1 MSSLTAI
8 TNSALTALQ
17 ANQLG
22 ISIASNNISNAQNPN
37 YTRQQLVTVPAV
49 TLGSFTGDAGVQV
62 QGIDAYRDKMID
74 SQLLQAN
81 SNSSGADYL
90 NQTLSNIEVQFND
103 SNGTGLLNS
112 ITNFFNSFQTLASD
126 PASTNFRLQVESSA
140 QSLNQS
146 FQALHDNLT
155 NAQTQLN
162 QSISDDSSTINGL
175 ATQIAQLNG
184 EIANQEARGGSASDF
199 QDQRAALV
207 NQLGEIASV
216 HEITG
221 SDGSYQLTIGNNRL
235 LVYNTQTVPLTT
247 QPGTNGATRVMS
259 NGVDITSELSGGKL
273 AAAVDAR
280 DNYIPKYLNSLD
292 QLAYDIVS
300 NVNSVHSTG
309 YDLNG
314 NTGTNFFQPLTGV
327 ANASAQMSLNPAI
340 AADPTKIAAS
350 GQPTGQD
357 NQTASA
363 LGNLLTQQVFTG
375 GAVTD
380 EYKNLVFAVG
390 SDVAN
395 SQTSLQNQQAMAQQL
410 QTRRESISGVSI
422 DQETIQILQ
431 FQQAYQASARVINTI
446 DQLTQ
451 TILGIGTGA

>member
-8 TNSALTALQ
+8 MNGALTALQ

-22 ISIASNNISNAQNPN
+22 ISVASNNIANAQNPN

-49 TLGSFTGDAGVQV
+49 NIGSLTGDAGVQV
-62 QGIDAYRDKMID
+62 QGIDAYRDRMID
-74 SQLLQAN
+74 TQLLHAN

-90 NQTLSNIEVQFND
+90 NQTLSSIEVQFND

-112 ITNFFNSFQTLASD
+112 ITNFFNSFQTLATD
-126 PASTNFRLQVESSA
+126 PASVNFRMQVEASA
-140 QSLNQS
+140 QSLSQNFKS
-146 FQALHDNLT
+146 LHDSLV
-155 NAQTQLN
+155 NAQSQLN
-162 QSISDDSSTINGL
+162 QSISDDATTINGL
-175 ATQIAQLNG
+175 AGQIAQLTG
-184 EIANQEARGGSASDF
+184 EIANQEARGGSASDL
-199 QDQRAALV
+199 QDQRATLV
-207 NQLGEIASV
+207 NQLGQIASV

-221 SDGSYQLTIGNNRL
+221 SDGSYQLTIGTNRL
-235 LVYNTQTVPLTT
+235 LVFNTQTVPLTT
-247 QPGTNGATRVMS
+247 QPGIGGTTRVMS
-259 NGVDITSELSGGKL
+259 NGTDITTEFTAGKI
-273 AAAVDAR
+273 AAAVNAR

-292 QLAYDIVS
+292 QLASDIVS
-300 NVNSVHSTG
+300 NVNNVHSTG

-314 NTGTNFFQPLTGV
+314 NTGINFFQPLTGV
-327 ANASAQMSLNPAI
+327 AGASAQMSLNAAV

-357 NQTASA
+357 NQTATA
-363 LGNLLTQQVFTG
+363 LGNLLTQPVFTG
-375 GAVTD
+375 GSVTD

-395 SQTSLQNQQAMAQQL
+395 SQTSLQNSQALAQQL

-431 FQQAYQASARVINTI
+431 FQQAYQASARVINTV

-451 TILGIGTGA
+451 TILAIGVTG